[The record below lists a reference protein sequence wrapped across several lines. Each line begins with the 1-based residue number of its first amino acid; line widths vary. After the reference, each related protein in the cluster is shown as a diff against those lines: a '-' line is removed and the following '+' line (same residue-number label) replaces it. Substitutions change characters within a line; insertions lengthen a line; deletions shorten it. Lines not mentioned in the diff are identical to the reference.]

1 MAAPRVLLQQDEGDL
16 ALAKMKHLVV
26 AFACALA
33 TSMTM
38 VAQTVPA
45 SNTPVPQN
53 IEPLAPQA
61 PKAQATN
68 PFPAVNP
75 KNFTAE
81 SPSVDEVNNFLK
93 ALWGYDAN
101 RLWQVEGI
109 VKTPAAG
116 VAKVVVLVA
125 DKRSP
130 GKTSSLVFFTT
141 PDGKHAIAEN
151 VMDFGAKPFADNR
164 KALQERANG
173 PAKGV
178 KSNELLLVE
187 FADLNCDKCRDA
199 QEKMDTIE
207 QDFPQARIV
216 FVDAPE
222 PGHPYAERAALD
234 GVCVRKTKGDAA
246 FFAYARSLYG
256 KQAGLTPASA
266 DETLKAAITAAGA
279 DPAAVAT
286 CAALPE
292 TKATVDASV
301 KLAQD
306 LFAVQVPMLAVNGHF
321 LAIDSL
327 PYETLKQMIAFQA
340 QQDGIAVHLQPTL
353 STLK

>member
-1 MAAPRVLLQQDEGDL
+1 MAAQN
-16 ALAKMKHLVV
+16 
-26 AFACALA
+26 
-33 TSMTM
+33 
-38 VAQTVPA
+38 VPA
-45 SNTPVPQN
+45 SNTPVPDSAMA
-53 IEPLAPQA
+53 PAPQA
-61 PKAQATN
+61 PAAQATN
-68 PFPAVNP
+68 PFPPVNP
-75 KNFTAE
+75 KNFTADT
-81 SPSVDEVNNFLK
+81 PTADEVNSFLK
-93 ALWGYDAN
+93 ALWGYDTN

-109 VKTPAAG
+109 VKTPAPG
-116 VAKVVVLVA
+116 VAKVVVLVG
-125 DKRSP
+125 DKRAP
-130 GKTSSLVFFTT
+130 GKTSPLVFFTT

-151 VMDFGAKPFADNR
+151 VMDFGAKPFADAR
-164 KALQERANG
+164 KTLQDHANG

-178 KSNELLLVE
+178 KGNELLFVE
-187 FADLNCDKCRDA
+187 FADLNCDRCREAED
-199 QEKMDTIE
+199 KVDSLE

-216 FVDAPE
+216 FIDAPD
-222 PGHPYAERAALD
+222 PSHPYAERAALD

-246 FFAYARSLYG
+246 FFAYVRAVYA

-279 DPAAVAT
+279 DPAAVTA

-292 TKATVDASV
+292 TKATVDANV

-306 LFAVQVPMLAVNGHF
+306 LGAAQVPMLAVNGHF

-340 QQDGIAVHLQPTL
+340 GQDGITVHLQPTL

>member
-1 MAAPRVLLQQDEGDL
+1 MMVG
-16 ALAKMKHLVV
+16 
-26 AFACALA
+26 FICALA
-33 TSMTM
+33 TATIA
-38 VAQTVPA
+38 AQTVPA

-53 IEPLAPQA
+53 SVPAAPQA
-61 PKAQATN
+61 PAEQPAN
-68 PFPAVNP
+68 PFPPVNP
-75 KNFTAE
+75 KNFT
-81 SPSVDEVNNFLK
+81 SDTPTVDEVNSFLK
-93 ALWGYDAN
+93 ALWGYDVN

-109 VKTPAAG
+109 VKTSAPG

-125 DKRSP
+125 DKRAP
-130 GKTSSLVFFTT
+130 GKTSPLVFFTT

-173 PAKGV
+173 PAKGA

-199 QEKMDTIE
+199 QEKMDSLE

-216 FVDAPE
+216 FMDAPE

-246 FFAYARSLYG
+246 FFAYARAVYA
-256 KQAGLTPASA
+256 KQAGLTAASA
-266 DETLKAAITAAGA
+266 DETLKAAIGAAGA
-279 DPAAVAT
+279 DPTAVAA

-292 TKATVDASV
+292 TKATVDANV

-306 LFAVQVPMLAVNGHF
+306 LYAVQVPMLAVNGHF

-340 QQDGIAVHLQPTL
+340 GQDGITVHLQPTL